1 MLNTTGLMAAAVK
14 NKTTNKS
21 PVGAFLYPLKK
32 CQKVLIFIVTMKNYI
47 LPFRDLVVHPG
58 LTVPVYIDNP
68 LSVACIEAATKSN
81 QKVVITPQH
90 SWNYPTSAGD
100 IYDTGTIGDI
110 AQVLRLPDG
119 TLHAIIRTTDV
130 VSLSDINV
138 DGGLFTAEAAPIEI
152 LDDSNFEQTLAL
164 RDKVA
169 ENMQALSIAR
179 KFKLD
184 KMRAIIQNY
193 PMAAFVDSVIQSAEI
208 DTDEAVRILKAQS
221 WREKLMLL
229 LEQINLMA
237 ETAKIE
243 ESINRRIHQQMENGR
258 REAILQEKM
267 RAIQKEMGDDSEEM
281 DTENL
286 RKRIERSNMTQDAK
300 EKALSEWKR
309 MRSMSPMS
317 NEGGLLK
324 TYIEEMLSMPW
335 GKADIAPID
344 LKTARSVLDSQHSGM
359 QSVKERILEHIAVMK
374 KTGGNHGSI
383 LCFVGA
389 PGVGKTSLCK
399 SIAEAL
405 GRKYQRI
412 SLGGI
417 SDEAHFRGH
426 RKTYIGAQTGR
437 IMDALK
443 RCKANNP
450 VIVLDEIDKMGKDWR
465 GDPES
470 ALLEILDPEQN
481 KSFRDHYLEVD
492 FDLSNVL
499 FIATANSLNMS
510 NALKDRMEIIEI
522 PGYSEDEKVQI
533 AKEHLIARAAKENGW
548 DIDNIIISDD
558 AIRHIIRNYTSE
570 DGVRELQRELSAL
583 LRRSL
588 LEHNCEDVKTE
599 FTKEKIDELLAI
611 RKSMNLSK
619 KIGFGVRA

>member
-1 MLNTTGLMAAAVK
+1 
-14 NKTTNKS
+14 
-21 PVGAFLYPLKK
+21 
-32 CQKVLIFIVTMKNYI
+32 MKNYI

-58 LTVPVYIDNP
+58 LTVPIYVDNP
-68 LSVACIEAATKSN
+68 ASVSCVEAAAQQN
-81 QKVVITPQH
+81 QQLVIAAQH
-90 SWNYPTSAGD
+90 SWSYPSSPED
-100 IYDTGTIGDI
+100 IYDVGTIGDI
-110 AQVLRLPDG
+110 VQVLRMPDG
-119 TLHAIIRTTDV
+119 ALHAIVRTTSV
-130 VSLSDINV
+130 VRLADIGIEN
-138 DGGLFTAEAAPIEI
+138 GLFMANTTPIEI
-152 LDDSNFEQTLAL
+152 VDDSAMEQTIAL

-169 ENMQALSIAR
+169 ENMQALSMSK

-184 KMRAIIQNY
+184 KLRAIIQNY
-193 PMAAFVDSVIQSAEI
+193 PMPAFIDSVIQTAEI
-208 DTDEAVRILKAQS
+208 DTDDAVRILCATS
-221 WREKLMLL
+221 WREKLVML

-243 ESINRRIHQQMENGR
+243 NSINRRIQQQMENGR

-267 RAIQKEMGDDSEEM
+267 RAIQREMGDDDEEM
-281 DTENL
+281 DTTNM
-286 RKRIERSNMTQDAK
+286 RKRIERSAMPAEAK

-324 TYIEEMLSMPW
+324 TYLEELLAMPW
-335 GKADIAPID
+335 DKSDATPID
-344 LKTARSVLDSQHSGM
+344 LKAARAVLDSEHSGM
-359 QSVKERILEHIAVMK
+359 TGVKERILEHIAVMK
-374 KTGGNHGSI
+374 KTGGAQGSI

-399 SIAEAL
+399 SIAAAL

-443 RCKANNP
+443 RCKSNNP
-450 VIVLDEIDKMGKDWR
+450 VIVLDEIDKMGRDWR

-533 AKEHLIARAAKENGW
+533 AREHLIARAAHDTGW
-548 DIDNIIISDD
+548 NVDNIIIGDD
-558 AIRHIIRNYTSE
+558 ALRHIIRNYTSE
-570 DGVRELQRELSAL
+570 QGVRELQRELTAV
-583 LRRSL
+583 LRRTL
-588 LEHNCEDVKTE
+588 LEHDGEDVKTE
-599 FTKEKIDELLAI
+599 FTPEKIDELLAV
-611 RKSMNLSK
+611 RKSATMAK
-619 KIGFGVRA
+619 RIGFGLRA

>member
-1 MLNTTGLMAAAVK
+1 MVCPVQPGIIHDHIEILRPVLRTVDHRRPQVCSRITGDILILQAKPHIVASRACGNNLSRVAVR
-14 NKTTNKS
+14 
-21 PVGAFLYPLKK
+21 
-32 CQKVLIFIVTMKNYI
+32 QI
-47 LPFRDLVVHPG
+47 LEIHIPEPG
-58 LTVPVYIDNP
+58 DI
-68 LSVACIEAATKSN
+68 LSVLVSIVNLNDIKIEN
-81 QKVVITPQH
+81 
-90 SWNYPTSAGD
+90 GM
-100 IYDTGTIGDI
+100 
-110 AQVLRLPDG
+110 
-119 TLHAIIRTTDV
+119 
-130 VSLSDINV
+130 
-138 DGGLFTAEAAPIEI
+138 FTAETAPVEI
-152 LDDSNFEQTLAL
+152 LDDSGFEQTLAL

-169 ENMQALSIAR
+169 ENLQALAASR
-179 KFKLD
+179 KFKID
-184 KMRAIIQNY
+184 KIRAIVQNY
-193 PMAAFVDSVIQSAEI
+193 PMAAFVDSVIQTTDI
-208 DTDEAVRILKAQS
+208 NTDEAVRILRATS
-221 WREKLMLL
+221 WRDKLMIL
-229 LEQINLMA
+229 LEKINLLA

-243 ESINRRIHQQMENGR
+243 DSINRRIHEQMENGR

-267 RAIQKEMGDDSEEM
+267 RAIQREMGDEGDEMM

-286 RKRIERSNMTQDAK
+286 RKRIDRSAMPREAK
-300 EKALSEWKR
+300 EKAMSEWKR

-324 TYIEEMLSMPW
+324 TYLEELLAMPW
-335 GKADIAPID
+335 GKSDKATID
-344 LKTARSVLDSQHSGM
+344 LKSARAILDSQHSGM
-359 QSVKERILEHIAVMK
+359 QPVKERILEHIAVMK
-374 KTGGNHGSI
+374 KTGGNQGSI

-399 SIAEAL
+399 SIADAL

-450 VIVLDEIDKMGKDWR
+450 VIVLDEIDKMGRDWR

-533 AKEHLIARAAKENGW
+533 AREHLIARAARDTGWNIENV
-548 DIDNIIISDD
+548 IISDD
-558 AIRHIIRNYTSE
+558 ALRHLIRNYTSE
-570 DGVRELQRELSAL
+570 DGVRELQRELTAL
-583 LRRSL
+583 LRRTL
-588 LEHNCEDVKTE
+588 LEHDGEDVKTE
-599 FTKEKIDELLAI
+599 FTPQKIDELLSV
-611 RKSMNLSK
+611 RKSATMSK
-619 KIGFGVRA
+619 RIGFGVRA

>member
-1 MLNTTGLMAAAVK
+1 
-14 NKTTNKS
+14 
-21 PVGAFLYPLKK
+21 
-32 CQKVLIFIVTMKNYI
+32 MKNYI

-58 LTVPVYIDNP
+58 LTVPIYVDNP
-68 LSVACIEAATKSN
+68 ASVSCVEAVAQQN
-81 QKVVITPQH
+81 QQLVIAAQH
-90 SWNYPTSAGD
+90 SWSYPSSPED
-100 IYDTGTIGDI
+100 IYDVGTIGDI
-110 AQVLRLPDG
+110 VQVLRMPDG
-119 TLHAIIRTTDV
+119 ALHAIVRTTSV
-130 VSLSDINV
+130 VRLADIGIEN
-138 DGGLFTAEAAPIEI
+138 GLFMANVSPIEI
-152 LDDSNFEQTLAL
+152 VDDSAMEQTIAL

-169 ENMQALSIAR
+169 ENMQALSMSK

-184 KMRAIIQNY
+184 KLRAIIQNY
-193 PMAAFVDSVIQSAEI
+193 PMPAFIDSVIQTAEI
-208 DTDEAVRILKAQS
+208 DTDDAVRILCATS
-221 WREKLMLL
+221 WREKLVML

-243 ESINRRIHQQMENGR
+243 NSINRRIQQQMENGR

-267 RAIQKEMGDDSEEM
+267 RAIQREMGDDDEEM
-281 DTENL
+281 DTTNM
-286 RKRIERSNMTQDAK
+286 RKRIDRSAMPAEAK

-324 TYIEEMLSMPW
+324 TYLEELLAMPW
-335 GKADIAPID
+335 DKSDATPID
-344 LKTARSVLDSQHSGM
+344 LKAARAVLDSEHSGM
-359 QSVKERILEHIAVMK
+359 TGVKERILEHIAVMK
-374 KTGGNHGSI
+374 KTGGAQGSI

-399 SIAEAL
+399 SIAAAL

-443 RCKANNP
+443 RCKSNNP
-450 VIVLDEIDKMGKDWR
+450 VIVLDEIDKMGRDWR

-533 AKEHLIARAAKENGW
+533 AREHLIARAAHDTGW
-548 DIDNIIISDD
+548 NVDNIIIGDD
-558 AIRHIIRNYTSE
+558 ALRHIIRNYTSE
-570 DGVRELQRELSAL
+570 QGVRELQRELTAV
-583 LRRSL
+583 LRRTL
-588 LEHNCEDVKTE
+588 LEHDGEDVKTE
-599 FTKEKIDELLAI
+599 FTPEKIDELLAV
-611 RKSMNLSK
+611 RKSATMAK
-619 KIGFGVRA
+619 RIGFGLRA

>member
-1 MLNTTGLMAAAVK
+1 MA
-14 NKTTNKS
+14 
-21 PVGAFLYPLKK
+21 
-32 CQKVLIFIVTMKNYI
+32 MRNYL
-47 LPFRDLVVHPG
+47 LPFRDFVVHPE
-58 LTVPVYIDNP
+58 LAVPLHIDNA
-68 LSVACIEAATKSN
+68 LSIACIEAASTN
-81 QKVVITPQH
+81 QKLVITPQR
-90 SWNYPTSAGD
+90 SWSYPSSPDDLYD
-100 IYDTGTIGDI
+100 IGTIGDI
-110 AQVLRLPDG
+110 VQVLRLPDG
-119 TLHAIIRTTDV
+119 TLHVIMRTTDIV
-130 VSLSDINV
+130 NLNDIKIEN
-138 DGGLFTAEAAPIEI
+138 GMFTAETAPVEI
-152 LDDSNFEQTLAL
+152 LDDSGFEQTLAL

-169 ENMQALSIAR
+169 ENLQALAASR
-179 KFKLD
+179 KFKID
-184 KMRAIIQNY
+184 KIRAIVQNY
-193 PMAAFVDSVIQSAEI
+193 PMAAFVDSVIQTTDI
-208 DTDEAVRILKAQS
+208 NTDEAVRILRATS
-221 WREKLMLL
+221 WRDKLMIL
-229 LEQINLMA
+229 LEKINLLA

-243 ESINRRIHQQMENGR
+243 DSINRRIHEQMENGR

-267 RAIQKEMGDDSEEM
+267 RAIQREMGDEGDEMM

-286 RKRIERSNMTQDAK
+286 RKRIDRSAMPREAK
-300 EKALSEWKR
+300 EKAMSEWKR

-324 TYIEEMLSMPW
+324 TYLEELLAMPW
-335 GKADIAPID
+335 GKSDKATID
-344 LKTARSVLDSQHSGM
+344 LKSARAVLDSQHSGM
-359 QSVKERILEHIAVMK
+359 QPVKERILEHIAVMK
-374 KTGGNHGSI
+374 KTGGNQGSI

-399 SIAEAL
+399 SIADAL

-450 VIVLDEIDKMGKDWR
+450 VIVLDEIDKMGRDWR

-533 AKEHLIARAAKENGW
+533 AREHLIARAARDTGWNIENV
-548 DIDNIIISDD
+548 IISDN
-558 AIRHIIRNYTSE
+558 ALRHLIRNYTSE
-570 DGVRELQRELSAL
+570 DGVRELQRELTAL
-583 LRRSL
+583 LRRTL
-588 LEHNCEDVKTE
+588 LEHDGEDVKTE
-599 FTKEKIDELLAI
+599 FTPQKIDELLSV
-611 RKSMNLSK
+611 RKSATMSK
-619 KIGFGVRA
+619 RIGFGVRA

>member
-1 MLNTTGLMAAAVK
+1 
-14 NKTTNKS
+14 
-21 PVGAFLYPLKK
+21 
-32 CQKVLIFIVTMKNYI
+32 MKNYI

-58 LTVPVYIDNP
+58 LTVPIYIDNP
-68 LSVACIEAATKSN
+68 LSVACIEAAATAN
-81 QKVVITPQH
+81 QRVVITPQH
-90 SWNYPTSAGD
+90 SWSYPSMPGD
-100 IYDTGTIGDI
+100 IYDVGTIGDI
-110 AQVLRLPDG
+110 AQVLRMPDG
-119 TLHAIIRTTDV
+119 TLHAIVRTTDV
-130 VSLSDINV
+130 VQLTDIGVEN
-138 DGGLFTAEAAPIEI
+138 GIFTADATPIEI
-152 LDDSNFEQTLAL
+152 VDDSGLEQTTAL

-169 ENMQALSIAR
+169 ENIQALAITR
-179 KFKLD
+179 KFKME

-193 PMAAFVDSVIQSAEI
+193 PMAAFVDSVVQSI
-208 DTDEAVRILKAQS
+208 DMDTDDAVRILRAQS
-221 WREKLMLL
+221 WREKLMIL
-229 LEQINLMA
+229 LEKINLIA

-243 ESINRRIHQQMENGR
+243 NSINRRIQQQMENGR

-267 RAIQKEMGDDSEEM
+267 RAIQREMGDDSEEM

-286 RKRIERSNMTQDAK
+286 RKRIERSAMPNDAK

-324 TYIEEMLSMPW
+324 TYLEELLSMPW
-335 GKADIAPID
+335 DKSDNAPID
-344 LKTARSVLDSQHSGM
+344 LKTARGVLDSQHSGM
-359 QSVKERILEHIAVMK
+359 QGVKERILEHIAVMK

-399 SIAEAL
+399 SIAAAL

-443 RCKANNP
+443 RCKSNNP
-450 VIVLDEIDKMGKDWR
+450 VIVLDEIDKMGRDWR

-533 AKEHLIARAAKENGW
+533 AREHLISRAAADTGW
-548 DIDNIIISDD
+548 NMDNIIISDD
-558 AIRHIIRNYTSE
+558 ALRHLIRNYTSE
-570 DGVRELQRELSAL
+570 EGVRELQRELTAL
-583 LRRSL
+583 LRRTL
-588 LEHNCEDVKTE
+588 LEHDCMDVKTE
-599 FTKEKIDELLAI
+599 FTPQKIDELLSL
-611 RKSMNLSK
+611 RKSATLSK
-619 KIGFGVRA
+619 RIGFGVRA

>member
-1 MLNTTGLMAAAVK
+1 
-14 NKTTNKS
+14 
-21 PVGAFLYPLKK
+21 
-32 CQKVLIFIVTMKNYI
+32 MKQYI

-68 LSVACIEAATKSN
+68 LSIACIEAATKNN
-81 QKVVITPQH
+81 QKLVIAAQH
-90 SWNYPTSAGD
+90 SWSYPTTADD
-100 IYDTGTIGDI
+100 IYDVGTIGDI

-119 TLHAIIRTTDV
+119 TLHAIIKTTDV
-130 VSLSDINV
+130 VKLSDITVVN
-138 DGGLFTAEAAPIEI
+138 GLFMAETTPIEI
-152 LDDSNFEQTLAL
+152 LDDSKFEQTIAL
-164 RDKVA
+164 RDKIA
-169 ENMQALSIAR
+169 ENMQMLSAAR
-179 KFKLD
+179 KFKID
-184 KMRAIIQNY
+184 KLRNIVQNY
-193 PMAAFVDSVIQSAEI
+193 PMPAFIDSVIQAAEI
-208 DTDEAVRILKAQS
+208 DTDDAVRILCAPS
-221 WREKLMLL
+221 WREKLMML
-229 LEQINLMA
+229 LEQVNLMA

-267 RAIQKEMGDDSEEM
+267 RAIQREMGDDSEEM
-281 DTENL
+281 DTENM
-286 RKRIERSNMTQDAK
+286 RKRIERSSMSQDAK
-300 EKALSEWKR
+300 DKAMSEWKR

-324 TYIEEMLSMPW
+324 TYLDELLAMPW
-335 GKADIAPID
+335 GKSDNQPLD
-344 LKTARSVLDSQHSGM
+344 LKTARAVLDSQHSGM
-359 QSVKERILEHIAVMK
+359 QAVKERILEHIAVMK
-374 KTGGNHGSI
+374 KTGGNQGSI

-399 SIAEAL
+399 SIADAL

-450 VIVLDEIDKMGKDWR
+450 VIVLDEIDKMGRDWR

-533 AKEHLIARAAKENGW
+533 AREHLIARAAHDTGW
-548 DIDNIIISDD
+548 NPENIIIGDD
-558 AIRHIIRNYTSE
+558 ALRHIIRNYTSE
-570 DGVRELQRELSAL
+570 QGVRELQRELTAI

-588 LEHNCEDVKTE
+588 LEHDGEDVKTE
-599 FTKEKIDELLAI
+599 FTPQKIDELLSV
-611 RKSMNLSK
+611 RKSAVMAK
-619 KIGFGVRA
+619 RIGFGVRA

>member
-1 MLNTTGLMAAAVK
+1 MR
-14 NKTTNKS
+14 
-21 PVGAFLYPLKK
+21 
-32 CQKVLIFIVTMKNYI
+32 NYI

-58 LTVPVYIDNP
+58 LAVPIYVDNP
-68 LSVACIEAATKSN
+68 LSVACIEVATKDN
-81 QKVVITPQH
+81 QQLIITPQR
-90 SWNYPTSAGD
+90 SWSYPTGAD
-100 IYDTGTIGDI
+100 DLYNVGTIGDI
-110 AQVLRLPDG
+110 AQVLRMPDG
-119 TLHAIIRTTDV
+119 ALHAIIRTTGV
-130 VSLSDINV
+130 VNLSNISV
-138 DGGLFTAEAAPIEI
+138 DSGIFTADTTPIQMEN
-152 LDDSNFEQTLAL
+152 DDAFDQTIAL
-164 RDKVA
+164 RDKIA
-169 ENMQALSIAR
+169 ENLQSLSVTR

-184 KMRAIIQNY
+184 KLRAIIQNY
-193 PMAAFVDSVIQSAEI
+193 PMAAFVDSVMQSTEI
-208 DTDEAVRILKAQS
+208 DTDDAVRILRTPS
-221 WREKLMLL
+221 WREKLMIL
-229 LEQINLMA
+229 LERINLIA

-243 ESINRRIHQQMENGR
+243 NSINRRIQQQMENGR
-258 REAILQEKM
+258 RDAILQEKM
-267 RAIQKEMGDDSEEM
+267 RAIQREMGDDSEEV

-286 RKRIERSNMTQDAK
+286 RKRIERSAMPQDAK

-324 TYIEEMLSMPW
+324 TYIEELLAMPW
-335 GKADIAPID
+335 DKSDNAPID
-344 LKTARSVLDSQHSGM
+344 LKTARAVLDSEHSGM
-359 QSVKERILEHIAVMK
+359 QGVKERILEHIAVMK

-399 SIAEAL
+399 SIAAAL

-450 VIVLDEIDKMGKDWR
+450 VIVLDEIDKMGRDWR

-481 KSFRDHYLEVD
+481 KTFRDHYLEVD

-533 AKEHLIARAAKENGW
+533 AREHLIKRAASDTGW
-548 DIDNIIISDD
+548 NPENIIISDD
-558 AIRHIIRNYTSE
+558 ALRHLIRDYTSE
-570 DGVRELQRELSAL
+570 DGVRELQRELTAL
-583 LRRSL
+583 LRRTL
-588 LEHNCEDVKTE
+588 LEHDCEDVKTE
-599 FTKEKIDELLAI
+599 FTPQKIDELLSV
-611 RKSMNLSK
+611 RKSATLSK
-619 KIGFGVRA
+619 RIGFGARA